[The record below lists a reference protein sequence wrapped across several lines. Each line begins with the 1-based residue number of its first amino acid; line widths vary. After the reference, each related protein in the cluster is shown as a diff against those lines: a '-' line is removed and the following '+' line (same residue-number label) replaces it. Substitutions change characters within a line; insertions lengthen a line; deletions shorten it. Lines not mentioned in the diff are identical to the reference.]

1 MEPPNING
9 IRRRAGFGTNV
20 VFASPSGVAC
30 LQSSA
35 ELGRRGRQKPIT
47 EAPAH
52 ARVTPSRTVMRGRA
66 LVGLEL
72 FAQARSQAAIGPEPK
87 CASDARG
94 MKDGGFFGG
103 RRWE

>member
-9 IRRRAGFGTNV
+9 IRRCAGFGTNV

-47 EAPAH
+47 EARPCPSHTVAH
-52 ARVTPSRTVMRGRA
+52 RDAWQGA
-66 LVGLEL
+66 VGLEL

>member
-1 MEPPNING
+1 MESG
-9 IRRRAGFGTNV
+9 GAQ
-20 VFASPSGVAC
+20 ASALTWYLPVRLASAC